1 MNILFVCSKNKWRS
15 RTAETI
21 FKNTGNHNVKSAGTS
36 QNARVKLNENHLNW
50 ADLVFVMEE
59 KHLQIIEQKFRSN
72 AFNDKI
78 IVLDIPDN
86 YKYMDEDLI
95 LTLKVAVSSFIE
107 DLA

>member
-21 FKNTGNHNVKSAGTS
+21 FKNHPDHDVKSAGT
-36 QNARVKLNENHLNW
+36 AAGAVIKLTEKHLNW
-50 ADLVFVMEE
+50 ADLIFVMERKHEQHIKANFKIKEITE
-59 KHLQIIEQKFRSN
+59 KL
-72 AFNDKI
+72 

-95 LTLKVAVSSFIE
+95 LTLETAVGPYLI
-107 DLA
+107 